1 MLQQA
6 HGRLQTQPLQI
17 VQRTG
22 AESLRLSWVND
33 SLIASVAS
41 LTDLGM
47 AIHLVEKCMHRAT
60 NGWISNE
67 LTLEILIS
75 ITKLA
80 KFTLISHV
88 ELIL

>member
-22 AESLRLSWVND
+22 AESLLSWVND

-60 NGWISNE
+60 NGGISSE

>member
-22 AESLRLSWVND
+22 AESLLSWVND

-60 NGWISNE
+60 NGGISSE

-80 KFTLISHV
+80 KFTLVSHV

>member
-1 MLQQA
+1 MLLPWLP
-6 HGRLQTQPLQI
+6 GF
-17 VQRTG
+17 
-22 AESLRLSWVND
+22 LSWVND

-47 AIHLVEKCMHRAT
+47 VIHLVEKCMHRAT